1 MSPPRSDPL
10 APTPLLPIAAACLIA
25 CACSR
30 PNPLVICH
38 NANCAGPPDPSQDDT
53 IASLR
58 ESLAVRVEGRPA
70 IDGVEIDVFWHGGQ
84 GRCLFAHD
92 LGQPDPVPATDAARE
107 IAAWLEAPGRVSW
120 NGERFFI
127 RMELKG
133 HVGESFFDKH
143 TEAQAWAHTGC
154 ALDLLEIFEQGA
166 RAGDRRIVV
175 IFDSSAPKLLETL
188 VQQPRWSR
196 RDPTSRAELRLSA
209 DFVDSMPTGLALQK
223 LSEFPRVND
232 VVFHAGW
239 ITDGHYQAFR
249 SLDLDLTLW
258 MFSATSETFSA
269 IERFQPEAVLTSE
282 APLVRRW
289 IER

>member
-1 MSPPRSDPL
+1 M
-10 APTPLLPIAAACLIA
+10 LLAAASVLA

-30 PNPLVICH
+30 PHPLVICH

-53 IASLR
+53 LESLR
-58 ESLAVRVEGRPA
+58 ESLAVQVQGRPA
-70 IDGVEIDVFWHGGQ
+70 IDGVEIDVLWHGAQ

-92 LGQPDPVPATDAARE
+92 LGQTDPVLAVDAARE
-107 IAAWLEAPGRVSW
+107 IAAWLQRPGPISW
-120 NGERFFI
+120 NGERFLI

-133 HVGESFFDKH
+133 AVGESYFDKH
-143 TEAQAWAHTGC
+143 TDEQARAHSSC
-154 ALDLLEIFEQGA
+154 ALDLLELFEQGA
-166 RAGDRRIVV
+166 AAGDRHLVV
-175 IFDSSAPKLLETL
+175 IFDSSAPKVLESLTR
-188 VQQPRWSR
+188 QPRWSQ
-196 RDPTSRAELRLSA
+196 RDPASRADLRLSA

-223 LSEFPRVND
+223 LSDFPRVND

-269 IERFQPEAVLTSE
+269 IERFEPEAVLTSE
-282 APLVRRW
+282 APLMRKW